1 MKCDGKGTPL
11 CGFEYEMIKF
21 MFGSCALY
29 RCWKK
34 VGDKLLA
41 GVMDCDGNML
51 VPCEM
56 DVIYAVSNNIAVIE
70 KDGKF
75 GGITMDNFYL
85 EPVYDEV
92 EDKDGYLYVCKE
104 GAWGYISRKG
114 EFIDENDEN
123 RMDEEE
129 LVLLLEF

>member
-1 MKCDGKGTPL
+1 MIAISPMHATGGEKYLTGVIDG
-11 CGFEYEMIKF
+11 E
-21 MFGSCALY
+21 
-29 RCWKK
+29 
-34 VGDKLLA
+34 
-41 GVMDCDGNML
+41 GNLL

-92 EDKDGYLYVCKE
+92 EDKDGSFMCE
-104 GAWGYISRKG
+104 RKVSG
-114 EFIDENDEN
+114 
-123 RMDEEE
+123 
-129 LVLLLEF
+129 VK